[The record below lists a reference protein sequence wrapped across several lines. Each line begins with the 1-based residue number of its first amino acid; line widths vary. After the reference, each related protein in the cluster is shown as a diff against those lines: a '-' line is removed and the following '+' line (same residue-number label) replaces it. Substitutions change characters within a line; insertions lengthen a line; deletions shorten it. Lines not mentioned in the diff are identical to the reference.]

1 MIVSDGDNDGDSNSD
16 NDDYDDDDDDDADDD
31 AADDLEDLESMFP
44 ILESRE
50 MVHNPTCYIRV
61 C

>member
-1 MIVSDGDNDGDSNSD
+1 MIVNDEDSNNED
-16 NDDYDDDDDDDADDD
+16 NNDDYDDDDDDDADDD
-31 AADDLEDLESMFP
+31 AADDGEDLESMFP
-44 ILESRE
+44 ILQSRE

>member
-1 MIVSDGDNDGDSNSD
+1 MIVNNEDSNNDD
-16 NDDYDDDDDDDADDD
+16 NNHDYDDDDDDDADDD
-31 AADDLEDLESMFP
+31 AADDGEDLESMFP
-44 ILESRE
+44 ILQSRE